1 MDKAPKWG
9 GGPLNLIESLSRS
22 SSREILC
29 TKDLH
34 LCLRET
40 ATRGAGERK
49 QCRRLL
55 SKTTHFVHP
64 SIRTLYPKHCMV
76 DVCFCVVSY
85 SDITISPCQTCNVL
99 IFSTHGVLRVKKVL
113 RNFGFIPL
121 GSPMKIN
128 KVIPV
133 HAVT

>member
-1 MDKAPKWG
+1 MDRAPKWG
-9 GGPLNLIESLSRS
+9 GALNLIESLSRS

-49 QCRRLL
+49 QCRRLI
-55 SKTTHFVHP
+55 STTAHFVRP
-64 SIRTLYPKHCMV
+64 SIRTLYPKHCAV
-76 DVCFCVVSY
+76 DACSCVVSY
-85 SDITISPCQTCNVL
+85 SDITVSPCQTCNVF
-99 IFSTHGVLRVKKVL
+99 IFSTHRVLRVKKVL

-121 GSPMKIN
+121 GSPIKI
-128 KVIPV
+128 K
-133 HAVT
+133 